1 MTSQNRKKYS
11 EIDILILVRGE
22 KEVKYAITPISI
34 VLRNTYAA
42 ALNRFQKF
50 DTKVKKTKQVLQMY
64 LITKKGY
71 IKKHFARCH
80 HIFMNAEH

>member
-1 MTSQNRKKYS
+1 MIAFLWLPKIGKKYS

-34 VLRNTYAA
+34 VLRNNYAA

-50 DTKVKKTKQVLQMY
+50 DTKVKKKKKVLQMY
-64 LITKKGY
+64 LITKKRLY
-71 IKKHFARCH
+71 
-80 HIFMNAEH
+80 

>member
-34 VLRNTYAA
+34 VLRNNYAA

-50 DTKVKKTKQVLQMY
+50 DTKVKKKKKSVTNVLNY
-64 LITKKGY
+64 KKRLY
-71 IKKHFARCH
+71 
-80 HIFMNAEH
+80 